1 MCSIHTCDVELFV
14 IVIEKRDKTQRS
26 PGPFQQ
32 NFWTGLV
39 GMDDGYFSI
48 GQSGSMF
55 DAGIIDL
62 DYL

>member
-1 MCSIHTCDVELFV
+1 MVVGKGDETE
-14 IVIEKRDKTQRS
+14 RS
-26 PGPFQQ
+26 

-48 GQSGSMF
+48 GQPGTMF